1 MSDDNADN
9 FKEDF
14 MFTGNYEEF
23 RQSIL
28 IENQTTI
35 QRPQY
40 SSEQVFLPF
49 I

>member
-14 MFTGNYEEF
+14 IFTGKYEEF
-23 RQSIL
+23 RQWVL

-35 QRPQY
+35 QSPQY

-49 I
+49 L